1 MSNLQLFKV
10 NGIPVLNLKHLAVL
24 LDEIVKPHVKNNKM
38 EVASPSKDSDV
49 AMTTDCQDDEGSV
62 KNASN
67 NERTQEEKYTSFKV
81 FDEEAR
87 TGKRSSSTA
96 ESRTDSSQD
105 DRTGPVAS
113 HTVAQGNCSVSP
125 KQVPPSTPK
134 GYLFNP
140 SEANPLDG
148 VYTGLKD
155 DPTLLN
161 GKDYLHFELDKDKVV
176 VLQIASAYKA
186 SDEIL
191 KQYAI
196 GTPRSDDLP
205 PSP

>member
-1 MSNLQLFKV
+1 
-10 NGIPVLNLKHLAVL
+10 
-24 LDEIVKPHVKNNKM
+24 M

-67 NERTQEEKYTSFKV
+67 NERTQEEKYTSFKFLMKKQEPV
-81 FDEEAR
+81 RGAVQRRSHGLTPAR
-87 TGKRSSSTA
+87 MTGQDPLRVTRLPRATA
-96 ESRTDSSQD
+96 
-105 DRTGPVAS
+105 AS
-113 HTVAQGNCSVSP
+113 APNRCLRVHRRGICLTLQR
-125 KQVPPSTPK
+125 QIRWT
-134 GYLFNP
+134 
-140 SEANPLDG
+140 
-148 VYTGLKD
+148 VYTRVWKTTRLSWMERTTCISSLIK
-155 DPTLLN
+155 TR
-161 GKDYLHFELDKDKVV
+161 FV